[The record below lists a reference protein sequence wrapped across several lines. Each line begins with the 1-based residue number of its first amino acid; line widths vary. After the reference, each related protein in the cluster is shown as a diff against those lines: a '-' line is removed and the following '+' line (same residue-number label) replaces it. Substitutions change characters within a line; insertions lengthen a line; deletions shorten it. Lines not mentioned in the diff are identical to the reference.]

1 MENNRWRLFWAAK
14 IISIVIILVIGLIW
28 VINIKQV
35 WQSMNKQEGSS
46 SQEEWQSFRAEMDR
60 SLDQIKNN
68 LNRIVSSTTTPAVSE
83 NNNTQQ
89 EVASEILKETLEKI
103 DLSPP
108 SLDSRPSTS
117 SCPAWINCM
126 PTMDSPPRDC
136 SVPPGCEDIT
146 QIAY

>member
-14 IISIVIILVIGLIW
+14 IVIIVIMLVIGLIW

-35 WQSMNKQEGSS
+35 WQSINKQEAGSN
-46 SQEEWQSFRAEMDR
+46 QEEWQNFRTEMDR

-68 LNRIVSSTTTPAVSE
+68 LDRIVASTTTPAVLE
-83 NNNTQQ
+83 NDNSKQ
-89 EVASEILKETLEKI
+89 EAASEILKETLEKI
-103 DLSPP
+103 DLSQSPLGP
-108 SLDSRPSTS
+108 KFSTS

-126 PTMDSPPRDC
+126 PTMDSPPRNC
-136 SVPPGCEDIT
+136 YVRPGCEDIT